1 VLRFPPAGGGSG
13 PRTETHSPI
22 QEPGLSEPTTQVENG
37 DTATRHETDPDGFEI
52 RLPIFEGPLDL
63 LLHLVRANDMD
74 IFDLPIAEVAQ
85 QYDAYLNLMRELDLD
100 VAGEYL
106 LMASTLAHIKSRL
119 LVPPDPTEEGE
130 EAEDP
135 RAELTRQLL
144 EFERYKQAAEG
155 LSALESVRSLVFARP
170 GGALPEFKGEAL
182 LEVGLFDLLQAFRQ
196 LLQGLDDEQ
205 RLAVR
210 REKFAVADKVNWI
223 LETLERDGTCS
234 FLDLV
239 SRFPSLAEK
248 IAAFL
253 ALLELIRLRLIVA
266 FQTQPRG
273 DIFLARPGE
282 TVDRP
287 PSSPGTRSGSPA

>member
-1 VLRFPPAGGGSG
+1 MSELPTQIEGEDAETPSG
-13 PRTETHSPI
+13 
-22 QEPGLSEPTTQVENG
+22 
-37 DTATRHETDPDGFEI
+37 TDSDDFEVK
-52 RLPIFEGPLDL
+52 LPLFEGPLDL

-85 QYDAYLNLMRELDLD
+85 QYDAYLDFLRELDLD

-119 LVPPDPTEEGE
+119 LLPPDPSEEGE

-155 LSALESVRSLVFARP
+155 LSALESVRSLVFVRP

-182 LEVGLFDLLQAFRQ
+182 LEVGLFDLIQAFRQ
-196 LLQGLDDEQ
+196 LLQGLDEEQ

-210 REKFAVADKVNWI
+210 REQFAVMDKVNWI
-223 LETLERDGTCS
+223 LEMLERDGPSS
-234 FLDLV
+234 FMDLIGH
-239 SRFPSLAEK
+239 FPSLAEK
-248 IAAFL
+248 IATFL
-253 ALLELIRLRLIVA
+253 ALLELIRLQLVVA
-266 FQTQPRG
+266 FQTHPRG
-273 DIFLARPGE
+273 DIFLTRTGE
-282 TVDRP
+282 VAEALT
-287 PSSPGTRSGSPA
+287 SSPGTRSGSQA